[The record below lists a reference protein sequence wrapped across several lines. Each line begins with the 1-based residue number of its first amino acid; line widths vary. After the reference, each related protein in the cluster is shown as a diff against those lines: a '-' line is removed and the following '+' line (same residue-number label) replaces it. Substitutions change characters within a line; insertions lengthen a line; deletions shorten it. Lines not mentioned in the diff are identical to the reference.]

1 MSLKSHSA
9 SDSDSE
15 NVDPVTPKAS
25 PKRKRSEE
33 DGLSERS
40 PKPAKAS
47 RIALTTV
54 KSNIDCS
61 TTKPLSTRANRPST
75 PASAPLT
82 KPAGR
87 SPQSKTRKAFGRRST
102 DTSSRVEAPVGR
114 RSAVHRAPFSLAAV
128 LSNGK
133 QKSQRRSHPASWNF
147 EIHVDSEQDEMTN
160 LMQHSTCVLDISDDE
175 GKTKKDGRGKENVPP
190 HELGIEIP
198 NSAQQT
204 SDTPAS
210 RKNLMTDEPRTP
222 LGELKVSDYY
232 APGCDARSHVV
243 IYDDDDDDEPQKAD
257 EKNTNTPAAEAAPAK
272 PEMLDA
278 SNVKSTPQATASVET
293 DGPVSKTTGPSDAE
307 IEIWESASAAEE
319 AANAAAEGVEKT
331 NIFAPL

>member
-1 MSLKSHSA
+1 
-9 SDSDSE
+9 
-15 NVDPVTPKAS
+15 
-25 PKRKRSEE
+25 
-33 DGLSERS
+33 
-40 PKPAKAS
+40 
-47 RIALTTV
+47 
-54 KSNIDCS
+54 
-61 TTKPLSTRANRPST
+61 
-75 PASAPLT
+75 
-82 KPAGR
+82 
-87 SPQSKTRKAFGRRST
+87 
-102 DTSSRVEAPVGR
+102 
-114 RSAVHRAPFSLAAV
+114 
-128 LSNGK
+128 
-133 QKSQRRSHPASWNF
+133 
-147 EIHVDSEQDEMTN
+147 MTN